1 MSQELVEAN
10 IVGVFAVLDIDGD
23 GHISGSDFASRAG
36 HLCDAL
42 APEAG
47 SPHHGAL
54 QFAFAAWWEQIRDD
68 IDSDGDGRVSRE
80 EFVAAML
87 SGAGRDPR
95 FLAAV
100 DRASSA
106 TFDAADRDG
115 DGHISREE
123 FARFYHAVEIT
134 EEATS
139 LAFDQLDTDGD
150 GTISRQELIAGTRAL
165 LTSSDP
171 NTPGTW
177 MVGKTPAH

>member
-10 IVGVFAVLDIDGD
+10 IAGVFAVFDINGD
-23 GHISGSDFASRAG
+23 GHISGSDFTSRAG

-42 APEAG
+42 APEVG
-47 SPHHGAL
+47 SPHHDAL
-54 QFAFAAWWEQIRDD
+54 QSAFAAWWEQLRDD
-68 IDSDGDGRVSRE
+68 IDGDGDGRVSRE

-100 DRASSA
+100 DRVTGAV
-106 TFDAADRDG
+106 FDAADGDG

-123 FARFYHAVEIT
+123 FVRFYHAVEIP
-134 EEATS
+134 EEAIS
-139 LAFDQLDTDGD
+139 IAFDKLDTDGD
-150 GTISRQELIAGTRAL
+150 GTISRQELIAGTHAL

-171 NTPGTW
+171 AKPGTW
-177 MVGKTPAH
+177 LVGKTPVH

>member
-1 MSQELVEAN
+1 MSQELLEAN

-23 GHISGSDFASRAG
+23 GHISGSDVLSRAD
-36 HLCDAL
+36 HLCAAL
-42 APEAG
+42 APEVG
-47 SPHHGAL
+47 SPHHGAI
-54 QFAFAAWWEQIRDD
+54 QSAYAAWWERIRDV

-80 EFVAAML
+80 EFVAAMV

-95 FLAAV
+95 FLEALDGAG
-100 DRASSA
+100 S
-106 TFDAADRDG
+106 TIFDAADSNG

-123 FARFYHAVEIT
+123 FARFYHAVEMT

-139 LAFDQLDTDGD
+139 IAFDKLDTDGD
-150 GTISRQELIAGTRAL
+150 GTISRQEFLAGTRAL

-171 NTPGTW
+171 DAPGTW